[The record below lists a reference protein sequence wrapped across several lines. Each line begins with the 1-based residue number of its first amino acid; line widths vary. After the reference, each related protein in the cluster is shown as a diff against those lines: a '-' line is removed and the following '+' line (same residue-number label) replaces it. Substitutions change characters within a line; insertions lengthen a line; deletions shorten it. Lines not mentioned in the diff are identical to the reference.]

1 MFLPN
6 RTRPSQG
13 QQQGPE
19 LRATASSPLLSS
31 SSLPPPPRL
40 PSSTT
45 SSPLPSPASIGP
57 TSTHSLPALVA
68 SSSRRQPSPSPS
80 PSRSSSTS
88 KAEAAPQTLSPK
100 PSSSSSLFS
109 RKLKRPASASGL
121 FAREGGSAKS
131 FFSTTAASAATAVAG
146 STAASHTVAAVAALT
161 LGEAA
166 DAVAATATAEVLH
179 SPAGAAQHRDSPV
192 KAKPVCSSTPA
203 HQVYSS
209 YRSVLPPIPATP
221 VGELKFFSSAVLGRP
236 SDCQGFAESASD
248 SGFASSL
255 GVSPGT
261 RDPATMNSYAS
272 HNNGASS
279 SSSSSSPRVVGRGG
293 AGGSMNLPGSAA
305 VSKLGAKVTRKAKRP
320 VTPTSLA
327 AGDTTAPS
335 PASSLSNYS
344 IASPSETYFVPPIR
358 QPSLSARQ
366 RMNKPRPSSGG
377 SVGSQAGD
385 AGLLPPGRF
394 RRLSSEYTRP
404 DPMSSDIAA
413 SSLGEVDAQTTQ
425 QRWADVVPPS
435 ADDPSV
441 QGQSLPVRMGVV
453 PPHATATDSGATSNS
468 GSSSSKRGPKGARYQ
483 GGFYLC
489 TPPPFARRRSFSNGS
504 LALVTEYGWP
514 PAETSSMSYSVS
526 SHPHDEA
533 EQRLPL
539 AGRQN
544 SESLANSPLLSS
556 RSASATLKRRD
567 TNSSMKRPSVP
578 RDRSATTTTLPDPG
592 WEEAPLPTTDAS
604 VIGDSEGRNDEWDL
618 DAYWTYKEERV
629 ASGGTRRIRY
639 HAFSKEDVPYFISH
653 DQHAVNAELY
663 AHNIV
668 YNSLSFRHSIIPF
681 GDEKPLRV
689 LDLGTGTGAWC
700 VDAARDWKETEFVGL
715 DVVPCQSPLDCL
727 EDGADLSKRISW
739 VVANFLEELP
749 FPSSSFDFVHI
760 RGLGATCIRE
770 DQWPDLLS
778 EIVRVLKPEGHLELL
793 EWNWNFTGNLRN
805 VSIQEIARMTKSTHA
820 GTPAASAPRAEPSG
834 SFARVPSAPESIPQ
848 PAPKPYAGLEEAFD
862 KMLAN
867 RFINPRVL
875 TLIPSNLTS
884 QNLTEI
890 RLGNPRRIPLAAKQT
905 DFQLLTELSQ
915 RAHAAS
921 AASGMAAAAP
931 ASPQSGKDVGRV
943 HGGQDEEKEQQ
954 QAAPT
959 DPRWADTYTM
969 RTQVGR
975 PLEDSGFYLPPD
987 QLALLRSISILAHS
1001 EKHYGARD
1009 AVWDECEEARRMSN
1023 ASIASKR
1030 SVNRDQGA
1038 RRSQPWR
1045 ERGNFDAA
1053 MRLYSHDMHE
1063 YADMGTLM
1071 QSKLGWKTG
1080 KLESVAE
1087 RKMGEKQRK
1096 LQGGIRSG
1104 QYQEGKDG
1112 PPISPILGGNPEE
1125 DVRGSPEPT
1134 SAAPSASRT
1143 SSPAVEATGPVRPDI
1158 SPNSSLTL
1166 GGGDEKVYSPTSCS
1180 EVDPV
1185 ASALSVSSPK
1195 GGESELPDS
1204 SSRNEPVVESPQ
1216 RASRALSPAAES
1228 TPRTSS
1234 PSTQS
1239 AYSSQAS
1246 SLPSSSVTSSASPA
1260 PSLGPPP
1267 PPSPSPMSIPMY
1279 VPLVGLFE
1287 TTGYSA
1293 RAPHVK
1299 SPSPPPPAL

>member
-1 MFLPN
+1 
-6 RTRPSQG
+6 
-13 QQQGPE
+13 
-19 LRATASSPLLSS
+19 
-31 SSLPPPPRL
+31 
-40 PSSTT
+40 
-45 SSPLPSPASIGP
+45 
-57 TSTHSLPALVA
+57 
-68 SSSRRQPSPSPS
+68 
-80 PSRSSSTS
+80 
-88 KAEAAPQTLSPK
+88 
-100 PSSSSSLFS
+100 
-109 RKLKRPASASGL
+109 
-121 FAREGGSAKS
+121 
-131 FFSTTAASAATAVAG
+131 
-146 STAASHTVAAVAALT
+146 
-161 LGEAA
+161 
-166 DAVAATATAEVLH
+166 
-179 SPAGAAQHRDSPV
+179 
-192 KAKPVCSSTPA
+192 
-203 HQVYSS
+203 
-209 YRSVLPPIPATP
+209 
-221 VGELKFFSSAVLGRP
+221 
-236 SDCQGFAESASD
+236 
-248 SGFASSL
+248 
-255 GVSPGT
+255 
-261 RDPATMNSYAS
+261 MNPYAS
-272 HNNGASS
+272 HNNGA

-293 AGGSMNLPGSAA
+293 AGSSMNLPGSAA

-320 VTPTSLA
+320 ITPTSLA
-327 AGDTTAPS
+327 SEDSTAPS
-335 PASSLSNYS
+335 PASTLSNYS
-344 IASPSETYFVPPIR
+344 IASPTETYFVPPIR
-358 QPSLSARQ
+358 QPSLTARQ

-377 SVGSQAGD
+377 SAGSQAGD
-385 AGLLPPGRF
+385 AGLIPPGRF

-441 QGQSLPVRMGVV
+441 QRQSLPVRMGVV

-489 TPPPFARRRSFSNGS
+489 TSPPFARRRSFSNGS
-504 LALVTEYGWP
+504 LAVVTEYGWP

-526 SHPHDEA
+526 SHPLDDV
-533 EQRLPL
+533 EQRPALI
-539 AGRQN
+539 GRHN
-544 SESLANSPLLSS
+544 SESPANSPSLCS

-567 TNSSMKRPSVP
+567 TNSSIKRPSVS
-578 RDRSATTTTLPDPG
+578 RDRSATTTMVPDPG

-700 VDAARDWKETEFVGL
+700 VDAARDWKESEFVGL
-715 DVVPCQSPLDCL
+715 DVVPCQSPLDRL

-778 EIVRVLKPEGHLELL
+778 EIVRVLKPDGHLELL
-793 EWNWNFTGNLRN
+793 EWNWNFTGNMRN

-820 GTPAASAPRAEPSG
+820 GTPTASANRAEPAG
-834 SFARVPSAPESIPQ
+834 GLARPPPTPESVPQ
-848 PAPKPYAGLEEAFD
+848 SAPKPYAGLEEAFD
-862 KMLAN
+862 KMLAS

-890 RLGNPRRIPLAAKQT
+890 RMGNPRRIPLAAKQT

-915 RAHAAS
+915 RAHAS
-921 AASGMAAAAP
+921 NAASGMAAAAP

-943 HGGQDEEKEQQ
+943 PGGQDEEKGQQ

-1009 AVWDECEEARRMSN
+1009 AVWDECEEARRMST
-1023 ASIASKR
+1023 ASTASKR
-1030 SVNRDQGA
+1030 SVSRDQGA

-1112 PPISPILGGNPEE
+1112 PPISPTLGGNPEG
-1125 DVRGSPEPT
+1125 DVPASPEPT
-1134 SAAPSASRT
+1134 SAALSASRT
-1143 SSPAVEATGPVRPDI
+1143 SSPALEATGPVRPDI

-1180 EVDPV
+1180 EIDPL
-1185 ASALSVSSPK
+1185 ASALSLSSPK
-1195 GGESELPDS
+1195 RGESELPDS

-1216 RASRALSPAAES
+1216 RASTALSPAAGS

-1267 PPSPSPMSIPMY
+1267 PSSPSPMNIPMY